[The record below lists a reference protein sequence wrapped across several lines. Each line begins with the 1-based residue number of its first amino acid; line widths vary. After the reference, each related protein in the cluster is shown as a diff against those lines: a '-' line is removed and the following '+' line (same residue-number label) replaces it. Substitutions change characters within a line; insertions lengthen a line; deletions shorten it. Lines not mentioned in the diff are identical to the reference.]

1 MTRSIWLAVALCLA
15 AVPSSVWA
23 QQGSK
28 ATGTKAAAPADKSA
42 EKSAPKKQS
51 PKRGAK
57 GKEAEPPGASEAS
70 KRARRLRAVFVY
82 AVEACDRAGKSCD
95 PTLREDA
102 EQRFLEACGTCAPSA
117 RCEAQ
122 RDDIR
127 RGETPSA
134 ASDPCAP

>member
-1 MTRSIWLAVALCLA
+1 MNRSIWLAVALCLA
-15 AVPSSVWA
+15 VVPSSAWA

-28 ATGTKAAAPADKSA
+28 STGTKAAAPADKSA
-42 EKSAPKKQS
+42 EKSAPKKS

-82 AVEACDRAGKSCD
+82 AVESCDRAGKSCD

-117 RCEAQ
+117 RCEAE
-122 RDDIR
+122 RDAIR
-127 RGETPSA
+127 GGEIPSL